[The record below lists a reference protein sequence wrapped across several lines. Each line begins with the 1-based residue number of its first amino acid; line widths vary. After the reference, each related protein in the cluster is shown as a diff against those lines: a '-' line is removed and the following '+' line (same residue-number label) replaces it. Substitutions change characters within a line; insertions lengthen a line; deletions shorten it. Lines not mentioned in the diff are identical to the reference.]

1 MFTEITI
8 ARMLTGWL
16 LVLMMLIG
24 FMTYNNKNGTR
35 INVGPSNSLVI
46 FGALVDTN
54 EKYIGVVVLCVV
66 NSAIRVMNSNIIH
79 AWVINNI
86 QDTKIYFK
94 VNESH
99 AYEITAI
106 HAVYTFVDWYFYM
119 NIILSQIDLFL
130 IEMGVDLVMAIL
142 TTRHYLNVKEM
153 SETIKPENESDCSV
167 KNYILTG
174 QTDTE
179 V

>member
-1 MFTEITI
+1 MLLCWLFILMF
-8 ARMLTGWL
+8 
-16 LVLMMLIG
+16 LIG
-24 FMTYNNKNGTR
+24 YMTCNNKNDTT
-35 INVGPSNSLVI
+35 IKFGPSDSLVI

-54 EKYIGVVVLCVV
+54 EKYIGVVVLCIV
-66 NSAIRVMNSNIIH
+66 NSAVRVMNTNIIH

-94 VNESH
+94 VNALQ

-106 HAVYTFVDWYFYM
+106 HAVYSFVDWYFYM

-142 TTRHYLNVKEM
+142 TTRYYLNIKEN
-153 SETIKPENESDCSV
+153 SEKPTGTDSDSV